1 MKILATSDWH
11 LGNMFHGNDRL
22 NEHKHFFNWLLDTI
36 SQQQP
41 DALLIA
47 GDVFDNNNP
56 SAAAQSAYYNF
67 LAKANKISPELHIII
82 TAGNHD
88 SANRLEAP
96 RAILT
101 SMNMEVRGSVKRYW
115 KTDNENKGNWEIDY
129 DDLIIPIKNN
139 NNEEV
144 IILAVPYL
152 RNDIIQNTNYS
163 NGVTKFLKE
172 LTDKAH
178 ILHPNKTLIMM
189 AHMYAKGA
197 DIASKDASEKIMI
210 GGMEE
215 VNMENWENHPDY
227 LTCGHIHKRQ
237 HIWNT
242 NWARYTGSI
251 LPMSFVEKDY
261 DHGIDCIT
269 INKDKTIKVE
279 KLNYQPQHK
288 LRIIPENDEEL
299 TFTKLKKLIDKELTN
314 RTNEALNPET
324 FDYVA
329 LKIKLDKIN
338 TNEIK
343 ELENLVNSKNA
354 VLCKIQ
360 KINTQINVRTIIGNQ
375 QMTSIE
381 DILNRAPIETLKE
394 AYIIKHKIEMNDQQI
409 DMLNELI
416 NNINLTK

>member
-1 MKILATSDWH
+1 
-11 LGNMFHGNDRL
+11 
-22 NEHKHFFNWLLDTI
+22 
-36 SQQQP
+36 
-41 DALLIA
+41 
-47 GDVFDNNNP
+47 
-56 SAAAQSAYYNF
+56 
-67 LAKANKISPELHIII
+67 
-82 TAGNHD
+82 
-88 SANRLEAP
+88 
-96 RAILT
+96 
-101 SMNMEVRGSVKRYW
+101 
-115 KTDNENKGNWEIDY
+115 
-129 DDLIIPIKNN
+129 
-139 NNEEV
+139 
-144 IILAVPYL
+144 
-152 RNDIIQNTNYS
+152 
-163 NGVTKFLKE
+163 
-172 LTDKAH
+172 
-178 ILHPNKTLIMM
+178 
-189 AHMYAKGA
+189 
-197 DIASKDASEKIMI
+197 
-210 GGMEE
+210 
-215 VNMENWENHPDY
+215 
-227 LTCGHIHKRQ
+227 
-237 HIWNT
+237 
-242 NWARYTGSI
+242 
-251 LPMSFVEKDY
+251 MSFVEKDY